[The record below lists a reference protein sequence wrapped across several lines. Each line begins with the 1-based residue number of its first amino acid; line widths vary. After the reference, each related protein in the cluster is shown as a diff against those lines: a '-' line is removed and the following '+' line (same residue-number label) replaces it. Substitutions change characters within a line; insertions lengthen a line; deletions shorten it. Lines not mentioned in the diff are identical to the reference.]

1 MPTRNAA
8 NLLAM
13 AAADVG
19 PKNSI
24 RCIVVVGCYAN
35 EAFADSNLSAT
46 GAALSPWPNEPRVA
60 TIDAPP
66 SPKARRHA
74 PPAAREFRCDEPSL

>member
-1 MPTRNAA
+1 MPARNAA

-46 GAALSPWPNEPRVA
+46 GAALSP
-60 TIDAPP
+60 
-66 SPKARRHA
+66 
-74 PPAAREFRCDEPSL
+74 

>member
-35 EAFADSNLSAT
+35 EALPILTYRRQALLSRLDQTNRASLLST
-46 GAALSPWPNEPRVA
+46 HPPLRKHAAMPRL
-60 TIDAPP
+60 PP
-66 SPKARRHA
+66 VNFDVTSRP
-74 PPAAREFRCDEPSL
+74 

>member
-35 EAFADSNLSAT
+35 EALPILTYRRQALLSRLDQTNRASL
-46 GAALSPWPNEPRVA
+46 LSTHPLPESTPPCPACRPR
-60 TIDAPP
+60 I
-66 SPKARRHA
+66 
-74 PPAAREFRCDEPSL
+74 